1 MESNKSHADDT
12 LIEATNTVKQ
22 TDHPEQANAHLTHN
36 DSSGDFKKDLITEEV
51 ANIDELT
58 QIVWG
63 SSVSDEIFD
72 RWSQGLLLKSYS
84 CYQLLKGFDY
94 RF

>member
-1 MESNKSHADDT
+1 MPNLLMESTKSHVADT
-12 LIEATNTVKQ
+12 VIEATNSVKQ
-22 TDHPEQANAHLTHN
+22 TENSELANDVSTN
-36 DSSGDFKKDLITEEV
+36 DNSSDDFKQDWITEEV

-72 RWSQGLLLKSYS
+72 RWSQGLLWS
-84 CYQLLKGFDY
+84 
-94 RF
+94 